1 VSFGSQS
8 EAGAKTREVLMS
20 VLHTLRKRR
29 ADAQAHL
36 KWVLDR
42 LAVEPKR
49 DPFALLFL
57 NDTS

>member
-1 VSFGSQS
+1 
-8 EAGAKTREVLMS
+8 MS